1 MTLEWHLRTDIYN
14 KSPALCCCHTASHS
28 ESNCSALFKAN
39 SYPLMPAHVFLHDDT
54 CFSLSL
60 CLEEILGFCYILSSR
75 SGNVLTCVSDTGKDP
90 APVNIFPS
98 QDHSPNPCLLNA
110 SSSFAH
116 ECSSDYYCLLSQCSS
131 QRLHVIPLLCI
142 GSFSLHVKISN
153 VDLIQYRI
161 I

>member
-1 MTLEWHLRTDIYN
+1 
-14 KSPALCCCHTASHS
+14 
-28 ESNCSALFKAN
+28 
-39 SYPLMPAHVFLHDDT
+39 MPAHVFLQDDT

-75 SGNVLTCVSDTGKDP
+75 PGNVLLTYVSDTGKDP
-90 APVNIFPS
+90 APVYIFPS
-98 QDHSPNPCLLNA
+98 QDHSP

-131 QRLHVIPLLCI
+131 QRLPLIPLLYI
-142 GSFSLHVKISN
+142 GSFPLHVKISN